1 MLLGFIFRLHEA
13 YKSGSFVDAINA
25 FKLYVD
31 IDPKKLNHTMLWEI
45 ITIIKDTFVGLT
57 DTSSP
62 VKVIENFN
70 NKLNELKN
78 ENLKISLFGESFC
91 VTVFDEYDLNN
102 NKAIVSNLSAL
113 TWATSLKLFT
123 EVFSP
128 ESKYMTVHQAKGL
141 EWDKVI
147 VSLNPNNFDKIKLP
161 IVYSNPEILKEE
173 AADEFV
179 RMYYVACSRARES
192 LYIHLPSGFDQNV
205 ITTALNG
212 RNISYEIII

>member
-1 MLLGFIFRLHEA
+1 
-13 YKSGSFVDAINA
+13 
-25 FKLYVD
+25 
-31 IDPKKLNHTMLWEI
+31 
-45 ITIIKDTFVGLT
+45 
-57 DTSSP
+57 
-62 VKVIENFN
+62 
-70 NKLNELKN
+70 
-78 ENLKISLFGESFC
+78 
-91 VTVFDEYDLNN
+91 
-102 NKAIVSNLSAL
+102 
-113 TWATSLKLFT
+113 
-123 EVFSP
+123 
-128 ESKYMTVHQAKGL
+128 MTVHQAKGL

-161 IVYSNPEILKEE
+161 IVYSNPEILKEA